1 MSQMKEVFG
10 QTLREQRKKLGYTQR
25 EKAYAVGI
33 QWSRYHKYELGRNQ
47 PPFEILVK
55 LANLANVDLDY
66 LISGQEGR
74 RGRKVEPPWGQVREL
89 LNVVP
94 TAALIYDKYDRL
106 VDCNRRYR
114 HLFFPDAPRVAKP
127 GTPLEVL
134 VQMWSNNHGIDPEEI
149 EAYVEKRKNR
159 KLFRKSPVELKVGPK
174 TLQFAE
180 TINPDFRFVQIID
193 VSELRSLN

>member
-1 MSQMKEVFG
+1 MSQIKEAFG
-10 QTLREQRKKLGYTQR
+10 RRLKKQRIRLGYTQQ
-25 EKAYAVGI
+25 EMAYAVGI
-33 QWSRYHKYELGRNQ
+33 QWSRYHKYELGRNE

-55 LANLANVDLDY
+55 LAKLTDADLDY
-66 LISGQEGR
+66 LIAGQKGR
-74 RGRKVEPPWGQVREL
+74 RGGTAEPPWGQVREL

-94 TAALIYDKYDRL
+94 TPALIYDKYDRL

-114 HLFFPDAPRVAKP
+114 DLFFPDAPRVAKP

-134 VQMWSNNHGIDPEEI
+134 AQVWSNNYDIHPEEI
-149 EAYVEKRKNR
+149 EAYIEKRKNR
-159 KLFRKSPVELKVGPK
+159 KIFRKSPVQLRVGPK

-193 VSELRSLN
+193 VSELRGLS

>member
-1 MSQMKEVFG
+1 MSQMKEAFG
-10 QTLREQRKKLGYTQR
+10 QRLRELRKKLGYTQQ
-25 EKAYAVGI
+25 EMAYAVGI
-33 QWSRYHKYELGRNQ
+33 QWSRYHKYELGRNE

-55 LANLANVDLDY
+55 LAKLTSVDLDY
-66 LISGQEGR
+66 LIAGQEGR
-74 RGRKVEPPWGQVREL
+74 RGRKAEPPWGQVREL
-89 LNVVP
+89 LSMVP
-94 TAALIYDKYDRL
+94 TPALIHDKYDRL

-114 HLFFPDAPRVAKP
+114 DLFFPDAPRVAKP

-134 VQMWSNNHGIDPEEI
+134 AQVWGNNHGINPVEI
-149 EAYVEKRKNR
+149 EAYIEKRKNR
-159 KLFRKSPVELKVGPK
+159 KLFRQSPVELRVGPK

>member
-1 MSQMKEVFG
+1 MSQITEAFG
-10 QTLREQRKKLGYTQR
+10 KRLKQLRKDLGYTQQ
-25 EKAYAVGI
+25 ELAYALGI
-33 QWSRYHKYELGRNQ
+33 QWSRYHKYELGKNE

-55 LANLANVDLDY
+55 LAKLTSVDLDY
-66 LISGQEGR
+66 LIAGQEGR
-74 RGRKVEPPWGQVREL
+74 RGRKAEPPWAQVREL

-94 TAALIYDKYDRL
+94 TPALIYDKYDRL

-127 GTPLEVL
+127 GTSLEVL
-134 VQMWSNNHGIDPEEI
+134 AQVWSNNHGIDPEEI

-193 VSELRSLN
+193 VSELRRLS